1 MSSILLLIFSVDFG
15 YALYEQKK
23 DSLPF
28 TMEDIKNEIRK
39 VF

>member
-1 MSSILLLIFSVDFG
+1 MSSILLLIFAIDFG

-23 DSLPF
+23 ESLPDA
-28 TMEDIKNEIRK
+28 MESIKRRIRK